1 MSRNLSLSS
10 RGHKARTVIETY
22 SCRCWCALLHNFYF
36 GVARIPSVCVCF
48 LCFLSFNLVRL
59 YLVVIDL
66 RFAFLVFPFAH
77 PPRQTFLLS
86 VSHASFST
94 FAFSLSLFFLLFSF
108 SAACC
113 TAFLFLFFLFDRT
126 FHSALCFC
134 SLHCTP
140 HLLLFSVHST
150 LLSPSLHSQVNRG
163 RTRNSIGVSR
173 ARTVPWRRV
182 QCTRVAHWHPVRS
195 VPCRR
200 NRCGGTLPSWWPR

>member
-1 MSRNLSLSS
+1 VCSS
-10 RGHKARTVIETY
+10 AQFLLWRCSDTKCV
-22 SCRCWCALLHNFYF
+22 SC
-36 GVARIPSVCVCF
+36 VCVCF

-66 RFAFLVFPFAH
+66 RFAFLVFAFAH
-77 PPRQTFLLS
+77 PTLHVRRSFSQFLTLLS
-86 VSHASFST
+86 L
-94 FAFSLSLFFLLFSF
+94 LSLFLSLSSSFFSLFPLHAACFSF
-108 SAACC
+108 S
-113 TAFLFLFFLFDRT
+113 LFFFFDRT

-134 SLHCTP
+134 SLHSTP